1 MLALQLY
8 RKGLVS
14 RKDGHFT
21 TPFPGYFS
29 IGLLQIHSGHTCL
42 DALLEMT
49 TGEPDHSCISQL

>member
-1 MLALQLY
+1 MLDLQLC

-14 RKDGHFT
+14 RKDGYFT
-21 TPFPGYFS
+21 NLFPGYVS

-49 TGEPDHSCISQL
+49 AGGPALLNI